1 MIPLPFFPDKVRFF
15 MELLPFAG
23 MQNVALR
30 VYSGSMS
37 AGEIK
42 RAVLLQLFWLV
53 AVTGLGKAL
62 CRLAEKK
69 ITVQG
74 G

>member
-1 MIPLPFFPDKVRFF
+1 
-15 MELLPFAG
+15 MELLPFAS

-37 AGEIK
+37 GDEMR
-42 RAVLLQLFWLV
+42 RAVLLQVFWLIV
-53 AVTGLGKAL
+53 VTGAGKLL
-62 CRLAEKK
+62 CRVAEKR